1 MTIYRMPDWEAEM
14 EKMATCLLSVL
25 GGERLTPTRKQ
36 AISAWFFRR
45 NRDIEGPKTVLEE
58 IALIMTLVLT
68 AEPPKSSLGVK
79 TLVGAALPIAYKL
92 IMEGKFR
99 PVPDPNGTRYIPS
112 GYPGKPMQV
121 PEDMMARCLET
132 TDKVLNNR
140 PGTFDMLKE
149 VREHHQSRKPANT
162 FETSHPKA

>member
-1 MTIYRMPDWEAEM
+1 MTIYYMPDWQTEM
-14 EKMATCLLSVL
+14 EEMAELLLSVIP
-25 GGERLTPTRKQ
+25 GEQLTPTREQ

-45 NRDIEGPKTVLEE
+45 NRDIEGPRTVLEE

-68 AEPPKSSLGVK
+68 AEPAKKSLGVE
-79 TLVGAALPIAYKL
+79 TLVGMLLPIAYQQ

-99 PVPDPNGTRYIPS
+99 PVPFRDGSRYIPK

-132 TDKVLNNR
+132 TDMVLNNR